1 MRHPKASHLRTM
13 SQAQLIRLLEEAD
26 ADYQDERSAALVN
39 RIEMELD
46 EREIM
51 NWDDQDTTNIIFDHN
66 GRLVR

>member
-1 MRHPKASHLRTM
+1 M

-51 NWDDQDTTNIIFDHN
+51 DWDDQDTTNIIFDHN

>member
-13 SQAQLIRLLEEAD
+13 SLARLIRLLEEAD
-26 ADYQDERSAALVN
+26 ADYQDERSAALVT

-51 NWDDQDTTNIIFDHN
+51 NWDDQDTTNIFFDHN

>member
-1 MRHPKASHLRTM
+1 MRHPKANQLRTM

-26 ADYQDERSAALVN
+26 ADYQDERSEALAN

-46 EREIM
+46 EREVM

-66 GRLVR
+66 GSLVR